1 MAAALVQAVRGDD
14 VPNRLALREVA
25 RELAS
30 WPIYSAQEGTGATAG
45 GTGAGAAAAAAPPGE
60 EGMARPA
67 ARPQIGRGDPDA
79 GSALP
84 SGEGGPR
91 ELVEEGLAK
100 FLPDWAGYG
109 VLYVLSVVPVVITLA
124 AVAILWQNSFS

>member
-45 GTGAGAAAAAAPPGE
+45 GTGAGAAAAAPPGE

-67 ARPQIGRGDPDA
+67 TRPQIGRGDPDA

-84 SGEGGPR
+84 ASR
-91 ELVEEGLAK
+91 
-100 FLPDWAGYG
+100 
-109 VLYVLSVVPVVITLA
+109 STLA
-124 AVAILWQNSFS
+124 RMPTITETRARTWRDALSISA